1 MTIIT
6 ELLTRWEFYLSIF
19 GIFVVSR
26 VIKWLTDPLQKI
38 PGPRGYPIFGNTFD
52 YSLSKD
58 FHQVLLD
65 RAKIYGKIYKDYSIF
80 GKSLTLH
87 SQLHHQGS
95 ETQSTGGDGLGCEL
109 SPSTSDRVPFRFS
122 TFWHFFIYFS
132 VPVYALSI
140 FSYRFVPKAPFCL
153 WRWAYPGFS
162 YSTHSALPLLSP
174 S

>member
-26 VIKWLTDPLQKI
+26 IIKWLTDPLKKI

-52 YSLSKD
+52 YSHSKD
-58 FHQVLLD
+58 FHQVLLN

-87 SQLHHQGS
+87 NQMHHQGS
-95 ETQSTGGDGLGCEL
+95 ETQSTGGDRLGCEL
-109 SPSTSDRVPFRFS
+109 SRSTSDRVPFRFS
-122 TFWHFFIYFS
+122 TFWHFFHGGRIQVS
-132 VPVYALSI
+132 VISHTLLYL
-140 FSYRFVPKAPFCL
+140 Y
-153 WRWAYPGFS
+153 YPLHKWGGS
-162 YSTHSALPLLSP
+162 LQSHH
-174 S
+174 